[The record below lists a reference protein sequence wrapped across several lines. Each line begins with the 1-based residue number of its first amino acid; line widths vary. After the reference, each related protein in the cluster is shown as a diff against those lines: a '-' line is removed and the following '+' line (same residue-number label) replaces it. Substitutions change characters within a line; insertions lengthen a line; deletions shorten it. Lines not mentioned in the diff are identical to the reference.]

1 VSAEPAEAAGR
12 IDALEALKRADR
24 ILVLDEGRLL
34 GMLGTPAEQQG
45 AHGNL
50 LETHPTLLAP
60 SSVLLSRDEVEAM
73 AAVVRAVE
81 AAVRSDAYRAQAL
94 AGLPETAHIDRG
106 ALGAFMGFDFHLA
119 PDGPKLIEINTNAG
133 GALLSVYLAEA
144 QRACC
149 DPVEQLVERT
159 DAASLEDVFVAMF
172 RSEWRRERGAEP
184 LSTVAIV
191 DAEPRAQ
198 FLYPELQ
205 LFERLLERHGIRAR
219 VADPGELELRGG
231 RLWLGD
237 LPVNLVYNRLTDF
250 YLTSE
255 RNAVLREAHLA
266 GAAVLTPG
274 PRAHAL
280 YANKRNLVALSDP
293 DLLRAWGVDP
303 GAVETLAKGV
313 PRTVRVTPDNA
324 DALWAERRR
333 LFFKPLAGYGSRG
346 TYRGSK
352 LTRRVWRDIVGASYV
367 AQQLVPPSER
377 HVVVNDERRALKL
390 DVRCYVYAGDIQLL
404 GARMY
409 RGQATNLRTEGGGLA
424 PVFTAR

>member
-1 VSAEPAEAAGR
+1 VSAESADAAAR
-12 IDALEALKRADR
+12 RDPLEALKRADR

-34 GMLGTPAEQQG
+34 GMLGTPAERGEAG
-45 AHGNL
+45 ASL

-81 AAVRSDAYRAQAL
+81 SAVRSDAYRAHAL
-94 AGLPETAHIDRG
+94 AGLPPTAHVDRG

-119 PDGPKLIEINTNAG
+119 PAGPRLIEINTNAG
-133 GALLSVYLAEA
+133 GALLSAYLAEA

-149 DPVEQLVERT
+149 DPVDRLVERI
-159 DAASLEDVFVAMF
+159 DAASLEEVFVEMF

-184 LSTVAIV
+184 LRAVAIV
-191 DAEPRAQ
+191 DEEPSTQ
-198 FLYPELQ
+198 FLYPELR
-205 LFERLLERHGIRAR
+205 LFERLLERHGIQAR
-219 VADPGELELRGG
+219 VADPGELALRGG

-237 LPVNLVYNRLTDF
+237 LAIDLVYNRLTDF
-250 YLTSE
+250 YLSSE

-293 DLLRAWGVDP
+293 DLLRSWNVEP
-303 GAVETLAKGV
+303 GAVETLAEAI
-313 PRTVRVTPDNA
+313 PRTVLVTPDNA
-324 DALWAERRR
+324 DALWAARRQ
-333 LFFKPLAGYGSRG
+333 LFFKPLTGYGSRG

-352 LTRRVWRDIVGASYV
+352 LTRRVWGDIVASSYV
-367 AQQLVPPSER
+367 AQELVPPSER
-377 HVVVNDERRALKL
+377 DVAVNGERRALKL